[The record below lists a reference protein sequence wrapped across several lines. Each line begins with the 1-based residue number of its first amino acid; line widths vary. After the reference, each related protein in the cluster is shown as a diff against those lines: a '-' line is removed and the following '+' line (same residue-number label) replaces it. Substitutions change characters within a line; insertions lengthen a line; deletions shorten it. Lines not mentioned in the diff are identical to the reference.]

1 MTEFVTPKP
10 VKQSRPPVICSVIF
24 HTVNHGTL
32 SFPDIHSLL
41 FHFPV
46 FPNSLRLEFGQ
57 NINKMYSPDVQN
69 YSAFFR
75 FHFRFQENAQHQWA
89 QLKKKKFFY
98 HINISTRVCC
108 FFLPSVL
115 YSYLQ
120 YYIIVPSSS
129 SSPVY
134 GGWVY
139 PALRAPSPRCRLLR
153 TPGYETSQTSGKGV
167 GWGRRAG
174 RRRGVGWDR
183 RMRRE
188 RGGRKALNVKR

>member
-89 QLKKKKFFY
+89 QLKKKYYSFNNFS
-98 HINISTRVCC
+98 IISTLVQESAAFSCPV
-108 FFLPSVL
+108 FSTVTFSITSLSPPPPPHLFMEVEFIQL
-115 YSYLQ
+115 WEHPAHAA
-120 YYIIVPSSS
+120 VSS
-129 SSPVY
+129 
-134 GGWVY
+134 
-139 PALRAPSPRCRLLR
+139 AHQDTKRHKLL
-153 TPGYETSQTSGKGV
+153 E
-167 GWGRRAG
+167 
-174 RRRGVGWDR
+174 
-183 RMRRE
+183 
-188 RGGRKALNVKR
+188 KA